1 MATTFPKLDS
11 SVGTQIGVLGDNP
24 NTDDNLTA
32 AQLKAKFDYDGAK
45 IKEYLNG
52 VTGGA
57 AGLVDELNEFAEDIE
72 DALADKLEVGSLP
85 EDIGIKMGTT
95 EPTTDDIS
103 EGQIYL
109 MYEA

>member
-1 MATTFPKLDS
+1 MATTFSKLS
-11 SVGTQIGVLGDNP
+11 NTVGTQISALGDNP

-32 AQLKAKFDYDGAK
+32 AQLNAVFDYDGAT
-45 IKEYLNG
+45 IKAYLNG

-57 AGLVDELNEFAEDIE
+57 AGLVDELNEFAEDVE

>member
-11 SVGTQIGVLGDNP
+11 SVGTKIGALGDNP

-32 AQLKAKFDYDGAK
+32 NQLKAKFDFDGAT
-45 IKEYLNG
+45 IRDYLNG

-57 AGLVDELNEFAEDIE
+57 AGLVDELNEFAEDVE
-72 DALADKLEVGSLP
+72 DSLADKLDAGSLP
-85 EDIGIKMGTT
+85 VAVGIKMGTT

>member
-1 MATTFPKLDS
+1 MATTFPKLDA
-11 SVGTQIGVLGDNP
+11 SVGVQIGALGDNP

-52 VTGGA
+52 GLGA
-57 AGLVDELNEFAEDIE
+57 DGLIDELNEFAEDVE
-72 DALADKLEVGSLP
+72 DALANKMDVGSLP